1 MALTD
6 EIDYPSRGDDA
17 VKTMLIG
24 GALLFAAVLINFVG
38 SLLTIILIG
47 FLLLPFAFIPQLLT
61 QGYLVRVLDDTI
73 DGGVEPPV
81 WDDWADTFV
90 DGLKLFVVVLAYSL
104 PLVVLSVIFAL
115 LFAGL
120 SVGAGSGGDA
130 GGALAGVSVVLGL
143 VLGLVALV
151 LGLAVAYLVPVGLCG
166 MVHDDAIGGAFDL
179 DRLREVGT
187 SREYAVAWGAGA
199 LIIVVG
205 GGVAQLLIVVLVGF
219 PLLFA
224 AQVLAFRFFA
234 RGYADALDLD
244 VAPAG
249 ATSATA
255 ASGTTAT
262 GVPDPD
268 PLKTDTLG
276 AERPAEV
283 EGSETDADT
292 EHAADSV
299 DESGDGVPG
308 ASAEAETAES
318 EMPDAAPSTDD
329 SSDAE
334 EESLDDTESEDADT
348 RDRD

>member
-17 VKTMLIG
+17 LKTMLIG
-24 GALLFAAVLINFVG
+24 GALLFAAVLINLVG

-61 QGYLVRVLDDTI
+61 QGYLVRVLDDTVE
-73 DGGVEPPV
+73 GGVEPPV
-81 WDDWADTFV
+81 WDDWVDVFV

-104 PLVVLSVIFAL
+104 PLVVLSILFAL

-120 SVGAGSGGDA
+120 SVGAGAGGDA
-130 GGALAGVSVVLGL
+130 GNALAGVSAVLAL
-143 VLGLVALV
+143 VFGLVALV
-151 LGLAVAYLVPVGLCG
+151 VGLAVAYLAPAGLCG

-199 LIIVVG
+199 LTLVVG
-205 GGVAQLLIVVLVGF
+205 GGVAQVLIFLLVGF

-234 RGYADALDLD
+234 RGYADALGLD
-244 VAPAG
+244 VPPEG
-249 ATSATA
+249 ATPTA
-255 ASGTTAT
+255 AAT
-262 GVPDPD
+262 SVPDPD
-268 PLKTDTLG
+268 PTRTDTLG
-276 AERPAEV
+276 AERPTGTDTGSPDPADERDEV
-283 EGSETDADT
+283 DGGSADDADR
-292 EHAADSV
+292 
-299 DESGDGVPG
+299 
-308 ASAEAETAES
+308 
-318 EMPDAAPSTDD
+318 
-329 SSDAE
+329 
-334 EESLDDTESEDADT
+334 